1 MHRRGWRRRGTVE
14 SLAGRVQVQLSTV
27 LNGRRVLVVEDQML
41 VALDLEQML
50 RGLGAAHVDLAASVE
65 QSLAIVAAAP
75 PDCAIVDLKL
85 QEETPLPLVQLLTE
99 RRIPFA
105 FASGYS
111 DLRAVP
117 AAYRNTL
124 LLRKPIALSDLSAAV
139 SGFAMKAQDP
149 R

>member
-1 MHRRGWRRRGTVE
+1 M
-14 SLAGRVQVQLSTV
+14 QVQLSTV
-27 LNGRRVLVVEDQML
+27 LNGRRVLVVEDQIV

-50 RGLGAAHVDLAASVE
+50 RGLGAAHVDLATSVE
-65 QSLAIVAAAP
+65 QSLAIVAATP
-75 PDCAIVDLKL
+75 PDCAFLDLKV
-85 QEETPLPLVQLLTE
+85 QEETPLTLVELLAK

-117 AAYRNTL
+117 AAYRNTV
-124 LLRKPIALSDLSAAV
+124 LLRKPIALADLSAAV
-139 SGFAMKAQDP
+139 SGFPMRTQDP

>member
-1 MHRRGWRRRGTVE
+1 M
-14 SLAGRVQVQLSTV
+14 STV
-27 LNGRRVLVVEDQML
+27 LNGRRVLVAEDQML

-50 RGLGAAHVDLAASVE
+50 RGLGAAHVDLAASVA
-65 QSLAIVAAAP
+65 QSLAIVAATP
-75 PDCAIVDLKL
+75 PDCAIVDFKL
-85 QEETPLPLVQLLTE
+85 HEETSLALVELLSQ

-117 AAYRNTL
+117 PPYRNRF
-124 LLRKPIALSDLSAAV
+124 LLRKPIAFSDLSAAV
-139 SGFAMKAQDP
+139 NGFALGAQDP